1 MAQTDHDSTYTNGLA
16 EYGFEKSSFG
26 ARVWVRVI
34 AYAGQKRRQKKT
46 RQDKKRQEKRREEKR
61 REEKRRQEKTIK
73 RREDQRRQG
82 IQKMARASRLFC
94 CRAGS

>member
-26 ARVWVRVI
+26 ARVWIRVI
-34 AYAGQKRRQKKT
+34 AYARQKKT
-46 RQDKKRQEKRREEKR
+46 KENKTRQEKTRED
-61 REEKRRQEKTIK
+61 KRRQEKTIK

>member
-34 AYAGQKRRQKKT
+34 AYARQKKT
-46 RQDKKRQEKRREEKR
+46 KENKTRQEKR

-82 IQKMARASRLFC
+82 IQKMARALRFFC

>member
-1 MAQTDHDSTYTNGLA
+1 MIPILAQTDHDSTYTNGLA

-34 AYAGQKRRQKKT
+34 AYARQKKT
-46 RQDKKRQEKRREEKR
+46 KENKTRQEQT